1 MSLVNIYIT
10 YIKLQGDFD
19 YGIDLLEKIGLKGI
33 LGAYSLDIEEL
44 SAEEIEEI
52 WNELKQMAE
61 ENDFIREF
69 EKINLKG

>member
-1 MSLVNIYIT
+1 MSLVKIYVD

-33 LGAYSLDIEEL
+33 LGTYSLDIEEL
-44 SAEEIEEI
+44 STDEKEEL